1 MKKKNEEKEKEECM
15 HVFKTVYLKKRNKA
29 PLIFV

>member
-15 HVFKTVYLKKRNKA
+15 HVFKTVYYEKKYKT
-29 PLIFV
+29 L